1 VSTFWSCFLII
12 HDVKKHK
19 SFYVERTE
27 KSSQAVTTALA
38 LYSYLF
44 KSSQKNKDIA
54 RKSRMEADYDGLTGL
69 KNDQSGDIKKCALIA
84 ITAVSVFFSISG
96 CGGDIEPGN
105 PIRVSSS
112 SEASESWKIEP
123 RKHP

>member
-1 VSTFWSCFLII
+1 
-12 HDVKKHK
+12 
-19 SFYVERTE
+19 
-27 KSSQAVTTALA
+27 
-38 LYSYLF
+38 
-44 KSSQKNKDIA
+44 
-54 RKSRMEADYDGLTGL
+54 MEADYDGLTGL